1 MNSFSDL
8 NLCPEIAKALQELG
22 FTQPTQIQAQAIP
35 MLMQEGRVDFH
46 GQAQTGTGKTL
57 AFGIPL
63 LQKIDPTVQDLQA
76 LIVAPTREL
85 VTQIVKSLSAVAVHQ
100 KLNIVPVYGGV
111 SIMDQERALRR
122 GAHIVVGTTGRLL
135 DHMRRRTLKLG
146 ALKTLVLDEADLML
160 DMGFKEDIDEILA
173 VVPETCSIWLFSA
186 TIKPG
191 IQQLKE
197 GHMRNPLSIR
207 TQTVSSDVTTKN
219 TKQYYIQLGQ
229 RDRLDGLLRVVD
241 CAEDFYGIVFVPTK
255 VAASEVSHILAKKG
269 YSVGALHGDMNQHA
283 RNDMIKL
290 FKDRQVKI
298 LIATDVAS
306 RGIDVVGLSHVVN
319 YSLPKD
325 HESYVH
331 RIGRTGRA
339 GKEGIAITFVS
350 GQEMGK
356 LRRLEQRLKTA
367 ITRMPIPSLDDLV
380 DIRVNQALTNL
391 KQQVTPVQT
400 KHKAVTRL
408 VEQLQA
414 YSKDDLCNAL
424 SNMLNDRFFADIAE
438 RETIQVQTAYE
449 AREPRG
455 EGRSSRDRSDRYER
469 SDRRSSGAR
478 DGNTRELMLNVG
490 KQNGISKYD
499 VLRFIIESNQ
509 LPKHELGKVRV
520 IDRQTFFVVPA
531 HRADPIMK
539 ALASKKLG
547 GTKIQVSAAQQRA

>member
-8 NLCPEIAKALQELG
+8 NLCPQIAKALDELG

-35 MLMQEGRVDFH
+35 LLLQKGRVDFH

-85 VTQIVKSLSAVAVHQ
+85 VTQIVKSLSAVAVYQ
-100 KLNIVPVYGGV
+100 KLNIVSVYGGV
-111 SIMDQERALRR
+111 SIMEQERALRR

-135 DHMRRRTLKLG
+135 DHMRRKTLKLN
-146 ALKTLVLDEADLML
+146 ALNTLVLDEADLML
-160 DMGFKEDIDEILA
+160 DMGFKEDMDEILA
-173 VVPETCSIWLFSA
+173 VVPSTCSIWLFSA
-186 TIKPG
+186 TIKQG
-191 IQQLKE
+191 IFQLKE
-197 GHMRNPLSIR
+197 GHMRNPVTIR
-207 TQTVSSDVTTKN
+207 TQTVSSDVTTQN

-229 RDRLDGLLRVVD
+229 RDRLDGLLRVID

-255 VAASEVSHILAKKG
+255 VAASEISHLLAKKG

-306 RGIDVVGLSHVVN
+306 RGIDVVGLSHVIN

-350 GQEMGK
+350 GMETGK

-367 ITRMPIPSLDDLV
+367 IMRMPIPSLNDLV
-380 DIRVNQALTNL
+380 DIRVNQAIASL
-391 KQQVTPVQT
+391 KQQATPVQS
-400 KHKAVTRL
+400 KHKAVGRL
-408 VEQLQA
+408 VEQLQS

-424 SNMLNDRFFADIAE
+424 GNMLNERYFADIAE
-438 RETIQVQTAYE
+438 HETIQVQSASYE
-449 AREPRG
+449 SREPR
-455 EGRSSRDRSDRYER
+455 EGRSSRDRFQRSER
-469 SDRRSSGAR
+469 HAGS

-490 KQNGISKYD
+490 SQNGINKYD
-499 VLRFIIESNQ
+499 VLRFLIESNQ
-509 LPKHELGKVRV
+509 VRKHELGKVRV

-531 HRADPIMK
+531 HRVDPIIK
-539 ALASKKLG
+539 ALASKRLG
-547 GTKIQVSAAQQRA
+547 GTRVQVSTAQQRA